1 MPTLPAAKPSPL
13 AGPLFMLLSACIFTA
28 MNVLLKQAM
37 SDFRIW
43 DIGFYRFFGGLVLL
57 TAIFGRRG
65 NPFRS
70 SNTKLTSEVLLTAL
84 AGIFLFGD
92 PVSWRFAAGG
102 TLILGSTVMI
112 QLERAIRWGR
122 HSPEIETGKQ
132 I

>member
-37 SDFRIW
+37 ADFRIW

-65 NPFRS
+65 NHFRS
-70 SNTKLTSEVLLTAL
+70 SNTKLLIVRGCTGSVAFICFILSVRLLPVSTAL
-84 AGIFLFGD
+84 MLLYSFPA
-92 PVSWRFAAGG
+92 FAA
-102 TLILGSTVMI
+102 IF
-112 QLERAIRWGR
+112 
-122 HSPEIETGKQ
+122 
-132 I
+132 